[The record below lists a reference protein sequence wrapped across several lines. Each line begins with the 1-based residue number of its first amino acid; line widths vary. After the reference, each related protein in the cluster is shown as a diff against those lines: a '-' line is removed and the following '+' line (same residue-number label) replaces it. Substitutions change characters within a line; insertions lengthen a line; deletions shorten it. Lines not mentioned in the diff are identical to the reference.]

1 MENLQEFLK
10 EIEDLFNSVE
20 GINLAVS
27 KFHGTPPAYGY
38 VVRSK
43 LIKNE
48 DGTYTHWAPNVTK

>member
-20 GINLAVS
+20 DAELTVR
-27 KFHGTPPAYGY
+27 KFHGNPSMYGY

-48 DGTYTHWAPNVTK
+48 DGTYTHWAPDK

>member
-20 GINLAVS
+20 DADLTVH

-48 DGTYTHWAPNVTK
+48 DGTYTHWTPDK